1 MLLWKVKAFII
12 ARIYTKHWFQNI
24 VHPKVAHTI
33 QSGSWP
39 WDIRPEWRKRK
50 PWIPKRWCLD
60 SAPFTPFSLPTTNTS
75 VESTGLSA
83 ASEALSA
90 QLESLLPE
98 RSFSNRDLVC
108 RSLLLGKH
116 GVTYP
121 LGPLQSVP
129 VKLALIPTF
138 MPRPT
143 PLFLKTFKSFRVSA
157 LGSHLLQPALHA
169 QRGLIHQC
177 DHTCRTSFLPAW

>member
-24 VHPKVAHTI
+24 VLPKVAHTI

-75 VESTGLSA
+75 VESTGLSV
-83 ASEALSA
+83 ASEALSPA
-90 QLESLLPE
+90 
-98 RSFSNRDLVC
+98 RVLVA
-108 RSLLLGKH
+108 RE
-116 GVTYP
+116 
-121 LGPLQSVP
+121 
-129 VKLALIPTF
+129 I
-138 MPRPT
+138 
-143 PLFLKTFKSFRVSA
+143 FLKPRSGVPLTIIRKTRGDLSSRTSPVCPCQTGPNSYFHAVTHPTLLKDIQVLSGVCARVSSSSA
-157 LGSHLLQPALHA
+157 CAP
-169 QRGLIHQC
+169 
-177 DHTCRTSFLPAW
+177 RTARTHSSV